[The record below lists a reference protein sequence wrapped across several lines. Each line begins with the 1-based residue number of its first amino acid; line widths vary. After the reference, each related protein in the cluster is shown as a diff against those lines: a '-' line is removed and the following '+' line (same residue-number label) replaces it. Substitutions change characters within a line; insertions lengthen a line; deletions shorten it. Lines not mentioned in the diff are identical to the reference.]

1 MYIALRAFRS
11 IDESGKSRLVKPG
24 EEVPEAK
31 TWKNTSRYVDR
42 GWITDA
48 DGMVT
53 ADWAKHAAVLA
64 NVKVRPRDET
74 PAGLRTQLR
83 MRVRARVRAEA
94 REQARENPKKRPE
107 AMVAVW
113 TPEGARVQTHVAR
126 LERQRLTEEE
136 EEDRELN
143 PEEQRQQ
150 LTEEEAHEKTNQLLR
165 KLEEVDL
172 NTMNRPELVEMA
184 RVYGVDCRG
193 TKKELRDALL
203 ERKAADVSA

>member
-1 MYIALRAFRS
+1 MHIALRAFRS

-24 EEVPEAK
+24 EEVPEAR
-31 TWKNTSRYVDR
+31 TWKNTSRYIER

-53 ADWAKHAAVLA
+53 SDWAKHATVLA

-83 MRVRARVRAEA
+83 MRVRARIRAEA

-113 TPEGARVQTHVAR
+113 TPDGEKVQTHVAR
-126 LERQRLTEEE
+126 LEP
-136 EEDRELN
+136 N

-150 LTEEEAHEKTNQLLR
+150 LTEEEAHEKTVQLLR

-203 ERKAADVSA
+203 ERKTADVSA

>member
-1 MYIALRAFRS
+1 
-11 IDESGKSRLVKPG
+11 
-24 EEVPEAK
+24 
-31 TWKNTSRYVDR
+31 
-42 GWITDA
+42 
-48 DGMVT
+48 MVT
-53 ADWAKHAAVLA
+53 SDWAKHATVLA

-83 MRVRARVRAEA
+83 MKVRARVRAEA

-113 TPEGARVQTHVAR
+113 TPEGERVQTHVAR
-126 LERQRLTEEE
+126 LEP
-136 EEDRELN
+136 N
-143 PEEQRQQ
+143 PDEQPNLEEQPQQ

-193 TKKELRDALL
+193 TKRELRDALL
-203 ERKAADVSA
+203 ERKTADVSA

>member
-1 MYIALRAFRS
+1 MYIALRSFRS
-11 IDESGKSRLVKPG
+11 IDASGKSRFVKPG

-31 TWKNTSRYVDR
+31 TWKNTSKYVER

-53 ADWAKHAAVLA
+53 SDWAKHATVLA
-64 NVKVRPRDET
+64 NVKVRSRDGT

-83 MRVRARVRAEA
+83 MKVRARVR
-94 REQARENPKKRPE
+94 EQARSHARENTKKRPE
-107 AMVAVW
+107 AMAPVW
-113 TPEGARVQTHVAR
+113 TPEGEKVQTYVAK
-126 LERQRLTEEE
+126 LEP
-136 EEDRELN
+136 N
-143 PEEQRQQ
+143 SEEQLQQ
-150 LTEEEAHEKTNQLLR
+150 LTEDEAHEKTNQLLR

-193 TKKELRDALL
+193 TKRELRDALL
-203 ERKAADVSA
+203 ERKTADVSA

>member
-1 MYIALRAFRS
+1 
-11 IDESGKSRLVKPG
+11 
-24 EEVPEAK
+24 
-31 TWKNTSRYVDR
+31 
-42 GWITDA
+42 
-48 DGMVT
+48 MVT
-53 ADWAKHAAVLA
+53 SDWAKHATVLA
-64 NVKVRPRDET
+64 NVKVRPRDGT

-83 MRVRARVRAEA
+83 MKVRARVREQARAEA

-113 TPEGARVQTHVAR
+113 TPEGERVQTHVAK
-126 LERQRLTEEE
+126 LEP
-136 EEDRELN
+136 N
-143 PEEQRQQ
+143 PEEQPQQ

-193 TKKELRDALL
+193 TKRELRDALL
-203 ERKAADVSA
+203 ERKTADVSA